1 MANVMGVKFTV
12 MTVLKAQFADESVIK
27 DKLLAREEISRFFY
41 FNSANDRNVFYSL
54 DELVNGK
61 TRTMQMLQNVN
72 MYIEIRDKKVI
83 NRRVKTIEIDNKKV
97 VKEILE
103 SRATVDIVL
112 FVFNPQNKINN
123 DAFKCEVSDSVIY
136 KKDYFN
142 FVNHCVKNFLHMG
155 GGEIVNDYYNNV
167 PYQQSIYKME
177 ISLEDVV
184 EEHVDEVGFYL
195 DKIKTSSN

>member
-1 MANVMGVKFTV
+1 MGVKFTA
-12 MTVLKAQFADESVIK
+12 MTVLKAQFVDESVIK
-27 DKLLAREEISRFFY
+27 DKLLAREEIARFFY
-41 FNSANDRNVFYSL
+41 FNSADDRNVFYSL
-54 DELVNGK
+54 DELVNTK

-103 SRATVDIVL
+103 SMATVDIVL

-123 DAFKCEVSDSVIY
+123 NAFKCEVSDSVIY
-136 KKDYFN
+136 NKDYFN
-142 FVNHCVKNFLHMG
+142 FVNYCIKNFLNMG
-155 GGEIVNDYYNNV
+155 GGEIVNDYHNAV

-177 ISLEDVV
+177 IFLEDVV
-184 EEHVDEVGFYL
+184 EEHVDEIGFRL
-195 DKIKTSSN
+195 DKIKISTN

>member
-1 MANVMGVKFTV
+1 MDGRFTV
-12 MTVLKAQFADESVIK
+12 MTVLKAQFVDESVIK
-27 DKLLAREEISRFFY
+27 DKLLAREEIARFFY
-41 FNSANDRNVFYSL
+41 FNSADDRNVFYSL
-54 DELVNGK
+54 DELVNAK
-61 TRTMQMLQNVN
+61 TRTMQMQQNVN

-83 NRRVKTIEIDNKKV
+83 NRRVKTVEIDSKKV

-103 SRATVDIVL
+103 SVATVDIVL

-142 FVNHCVKNFLHMG
+142 FVNHCVKNFLQMG
-155 GGEIVNDYYNNV
+155 GGEIVNDYHNNV

-177 ISLEDVV
+177 IFLEDVV
-184 EEHVDEVGFYL
+184 EEHVDEIGFRL
-195 DKIKTSSN
+195 DKIKISTN